1 MKRPHRHCR
10 SAGFTFKEMLVV
22 LAVIAVLAGF
32 LFPAFIKA
40 KHRAQRIHCVSYLKQ
55 IGLGAK
61 QWALDHTNSYPMSV
75 STNLGGT
82 KEWIPTGETFRHFAV
97 MSNELNTPFV
107 LVCPADRTR
116 KRARDFTFQS
126 NSNVSYFVGLDATDE
141 FPQMI
146 LFGDRNI
153 FSGVR
158 PANGVV
164 SLTTNFVTGWEPGL
178 HNGAGNIAL
187 TDGSVQQLA
196 SSRMREALEHT
207 GDATNRVQLP

>member
-1 MKRPHRHCR
+1 
-10 SAGFTFKEMLVV
+10 
-22 LAVIAVLAGF
+22 
-32 LFPAFIKA
+32 
-40 KHRAQRIHCVSYLKQ
+40 LKQ

-116 KRARDFTFQS
+116 KRARDLTFQS
-126 NSNVSYFVGLDATDE
+126 NSNVSYFVGLDATDD

-153 FSGVR
+153 FNGVR

-164 SLTTNFVTGWEPGL
+164 SLATNFVTGWGPGV

-196 SSRMREALEHT
+196 SSRMREALANS